1 MLTPTWVANLNDGF
15 DPTAIPIIVYTS
27 LLLWF
32 NSNLDRDETT
42 IFRLGGKDCWPRRGI
57 TRQHDVRICL
67 NFILTRLGW
76 NRMQEQAFGHY
87 VSELLE
93 RFILIAQQEVDFV
106 LHTRQQLHTHLL

>member
-42 IFRLGGKDCWPRRGI
+42 MFRLGGKDCWPQRGI

-76 NRMQEQAFGHY
+76 NRNAGASIRTLCF
-87 VSELLE
+87 
-93 RFILIAQQEVDFV
+93 
-106 LHTRQQLHTHLL
+106 